1 MRGKAKGPRFIGSIT
16 VAVVLALLAA
26 LFLPNSISLGKR
38 TWYAQLT
45 QAGGLKS
52 GDEVRVAGVPVGKI
66 DSLKIRDALVRATFS
81 IRKSIHLGQDT
92 QANVKVATL
101 LGNHFLELVPAGEGQ
116 LANHTIP
123 VAQTLVPF
131 EVEEIVNAGGAA
143 LEKLDGA
150 KIRDALKVLSDDFRG
165 TPALTRQTLDGIA
178 KLSDVVVTRRAQLN
192 TLLQQADNVTANLDA
207 NRDSLVQLMQQ
218 ASLVLAEVTR
228 RRDAITKLLAD
239 AQAISDQLVG
249 LVRDNQAKI
258 TPLLEHLGVVLGTL
272 RANKDAL
279 DQIAILLGPASRY
292 FANIVGNGP
301 YMDVN
306 GPNAIFPDSMLC
318 VPQGKCQPPK
328 KGGG

>member
-1 MRGKAKGPRFIGSIT
+1 MKRRLQEPRVLGAIT
-16 VAVVLALLAA
+16 VTVVVAIIAG
-26 LFLPNSISLGKR
+26 LFLPSSVSLGKR

-52 GDEVRVAGVPVGKI
+52 GDEVRVAGVPVGQIK
-66 DSLKIRDALVRATFS
+66 SLTIRDAMVRASFA
-81 IRKSIHLGQDT
+81 IRKSIHLGSDT
-92 QANVKVATL
+92 RANVKVATL
-101 LGNHFLELVPAGEGQ
+101 LGNHFLELVPGGGAELTG
-116 LANHTIP
+116 HTIP
-123 VAQTLVPF
+123 VSNTLVPF

-150 KIRDALKVLSDDFRG
+150 KLRDALKVLSDDFRG
-165 TPALTRQTLDGIA
+165 TPALTRQALDGISR
-178 KLSDVVVTRRAQLN
+178 LSAVVITRREQLN
-192 TLLQQADNVTANLDA
+192 TLLQQADKVTTNLDA
-207 NRDSLVQLMQQ
+207 NRDSLVALMQQ
-218 ASLVLAEVTR
+218 ASLVLAEITR
-228 RRDAITKLLAD
+228 RRDAIDKLLVD
-239 AQAISDQLVG
+239 AEAISVQLTG

-258 TPLLEHLGVVLGTL
+258 TPLLDHLSVVLGTL

-292 FANIVGNGP
+292 FANIIGNGP

-318 VPQGKCQPPK
+318 APQGKCVPP

>member
-1 MRGKAKGPRFIGSIT
+1 MRGTAKGPRFIGAIT
-16 VAVVLALLAA
+16 ITVVLAVLAA

-45 QAGGLKS
+45 QAGGLKP
-52 GDEVRVAGVPVGKI
+52 GDSVRVAGVPVGEVT
-66 DSLKIRDALVRATFS
+66 SLSIRDAMVRATLRV
-81 IRKSIHLGQDT
+81 RKSIHLGLDSR
-92 QANVKVATL
+92 ANVKVSTL
-101 LGNHFLELVPAGEGQ
+101 LGNHFLELVPGGGGE
-116 LANHTIP
+116 LPHHTIP
-123 VAQTLVPF
+123 VANTLVPF

-165 TPALTRQTLDGIA
+165 TPALTRQTLEGISR
-178 KLSDVVVTRRAQLN
+178 LSDVVVTRRAQLN

-207 NRDSLVQLMQQ
+207 NRDALVQLMQQ
-218 ASLVLAEVTR
+218 ASLLLAEVTR
-228 RRDAITKLLAD
+228 RRDAITKLLVD
-239 AQAISDQLVG
+239 AQAISEQLTG

-258 TPLLEHLGVVLGTL
+258 TPLLTHLGVVLATL

-318 VPQGKCQPPK
+318 GPQQKCQPPK
-328 KGGG
+328 GGG